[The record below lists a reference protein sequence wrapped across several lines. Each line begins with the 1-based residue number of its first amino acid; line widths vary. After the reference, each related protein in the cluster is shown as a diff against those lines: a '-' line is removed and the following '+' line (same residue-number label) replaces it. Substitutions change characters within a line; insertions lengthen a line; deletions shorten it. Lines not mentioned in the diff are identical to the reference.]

1 MTSCLTCTEIQ
12 DVNLEQLDERQSQ
25 QLLRQME
32 HTALESVLHAF
43 RAQGPLT
50 LYKEI
55 LLDHLKSA
63 LFISQDDYIFKV
75 DHVVKEPVCER
86 VCRLLNPS
94 YHHRDANWLL
104 ERQSLHPHDFRRHM
118 SRLGQ
123 NVTEIFEADK
133 IKDEDVWTKIYY
145 DFNADQDKA
154 LTKLLSIDKKPFV
167 PEILRQVLVNSEQSV
182 RIDCRT
188 ASVGTQTGE
197 SSDNQKSSY
206 FPVAS
211 VESDDRQTIYE
222 VANSLVNRTVDAE
235 NSQNGDEM
243 DVDLDVEV
251 DVKADDS
258 KPQNFHFQAT
268 DNVDDEVGS
277 QSSLQ
282 TSRPTREQMQTNDS
296 NKSSSARIRPFV
308 KNPKLQ
314 NRLRRERS
322 AESSASTSSRLSVSS
337 VIQLCKSQPP
347 FEKFICEQIPNL
359 KKLPALAPIPDFEV
373 QYAAIREQQEETAKE
388 EAQGLNPRVP
398 MAGTGATTMFGAMAG
413 RRTFQKHR
421 SRVIR
426 AATSAL
432 VDVNALNESV
442 ARDLIHLRAA
452 EQLAELPQFLK
463 SLEEKKEQAKKKKTL
478 KTLKRSDESS
488 MPCESVVTESMITE

>member
-1 MTSCLTCTEIQ
+1 MASCLTCTKIQ
-12 DVNLEQLDERQSQ
+12 DVNSEQLDERRSQ
-25 QLLRQME
+25 QILRQLE
-32 HTALESVLHAF
+32 HVALESVLHAF

-94 YHHRDANWLL
+94 YHYRDANWLL

-123 NVTEIFEADK
+123 NVTEIFEADD
-133 IKDEDVWTKIYY
+133 IKNEDVWAKMFH

-167 PEILRQVLVNSEQSV
+167 PEVLRQVLVNSEQSV
-182 RIDCRT
+182 RIDCRI

-197 SSDNQKSSY
+197 SFNNQKPSY
-206 FPVAS
+206 FPVTANQRADS
-211 VESDDRQTIYE
+211 TEDDDRQTICE

-235 NSQNGDEM
+235 NSRDDDEM
-243 DVDLDVEV
+243 EV
-251 DVKADDS
+251 DFEIDVGAPDS
-258 KPQNFHFQAT
+258 KPQKLPFHVT
-268 DNVDDEVGS
+268 DDMDEEVES

-282 TSRPTREQMQTNDS
+282 TSRPTREQMRTNDS
-296 NKSSSARIRPFV
+296 IKSDSARIRPFI
-308 KNPKLQ
+308 KNPKLR
-314 NRLRRERS
+314 NRLEREKS
-322 AESSASTSSRLSVSS
+322 TESSESTSTRLSVSS
-337 VIQLCKSQPP
+337 LIQLCKSQPP
-347 FEKFICEQIPNL
+347 FEKFICEQIPDF
-359 KKLPALAPIPDFEV
+359 KKLPALAPIPNFKV
-373 QYAAIREQQEETAKE
+373 QFAALQKQQEETAQE
-388 EAQGLNPRVP
+388 EALGLNPRVP
-398 MAGTGATTMFGAMAG
+398 MAETGATTMFGATAG
-413 RRTFQKHR
+413 RRTFQKQR

-426 AATSAL
+426 AATSGL
-432 VDVNALNESV
+432 VDMNLLSESV

-452 EQLAELPQFLK
+452 EQLAALPQYLE
-463 SLEEKKEQAKKKKTL
+463 SLEQKKEQAKRKKTS
-478 KTLKRSDESS
+478 KNHRTSDE
-488 MPCESVVTESMITE
+488 MPMSCESMITD